1 MQRLKRH
8 PEKHPMYDSITET
21 YTQYEQACSK
31 CIDDLY
37 RTAYLV
43 LVDADAAEKFVTEI
57 CVAGVHKYDD
67 LEDEA
72 EIRFRLTSDLYHRLK
87 RRLWFCTPNTDPLPE
102 QLQGLTK
109 QERLTLAMRFSS
121 GLTVENSGQILKLS
135 EAEFRRL
142 VNGVIHKQTTVR
154 KSLRENIKTY

>member
-1 MQRLKRH
+1 
-8 PEKHPMYDSITET
+8 MYDSITET

-37 RTAYLV
+37 HTAYLV

-87 RRLWFCTPNTDPLPE
+87 RRLWFFAPNTDPLPE
-102 QLQGLTK
+102 QLQVLTK
-109 QERLTLAMRFSS
+109 KERLIVAMRFSS
-121 GLTVENSGQILKLS
+121 GLSVSDSGRILGLSQNGYRNRAYEVLHKL
-135 EAEFRRL
+135 
-142 VNGVIHKQTTVR
+142 TTT
-154 KSLRENIKTY
+154 N

>member
-1 MQRLKRH
+1 
-8 PEKHPMYDSITET
+8 MYDTITET
-21 YTQYEQACSK
+21 YTAYEQACSQ

-57 CVAGVHKYDD
+57 CVTGVHKYEQ

-87 RRLWFCTPNTDPLPE
+87 RILWFCTPNTDALPE
-102 QLQGLTK
+102 QLQVLTK

-121 GLTVENSGQILKLS
+121 GLSAAESGRILGLS
-135 EAEFRRL
+135 ADGYRKRL
-142 VNGVIHKQTTVR
+142 NEIMHTM
-154 KSLRENIKTY
+154 I

>member
-1 MQRLKRH
+1 
-8 PEKHPMYDSITET
+8 MYDSITET
-21 YTQYEQACSK
+21 YTQYEQACSQ

-37 RTAYLV
+37 HTAYLV

-87 RRLWFCTPNTDPLPE
+87 RRLWFFAPNTDPLPE
-102 QLQGLTK
+102 QLQVLTK
-109 QERLTLAMRFSS
+109 KERLIVAMRFSS
-121 GLTVENSGQILKLS
+121 GLSVSDSGRILGLSQNEYRNRAYEVLHKL
-135 EAEFRRL
+135 
-142 VNGVIHKQTTVR
+142 TTT
-154 KSLRENIKTY
+154 N